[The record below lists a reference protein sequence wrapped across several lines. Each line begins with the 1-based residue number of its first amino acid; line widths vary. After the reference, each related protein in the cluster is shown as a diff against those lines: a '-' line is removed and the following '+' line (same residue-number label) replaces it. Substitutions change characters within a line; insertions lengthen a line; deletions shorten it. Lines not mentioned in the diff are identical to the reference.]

1 MKKKYEKPQ
10 IEVIDVAPVE
20 LCALSNWRVDNGDP
34 QKIRRYDN
42 NLNPEEYD
50 AFDDVNW

>member
-20 LCALSNWRVDNGDP
+20 ICAYSKWGADSDAR
-34 QKIRRYDN
+34 QKIYDDRN
-42 NLNPEEYD
+42 SDSGYD